1 MNDLDTAPNEKR
13 LLDLNDR
20 NSPTWRKLR
29 DHLQDRLQS
38 LRARNDSDLDPIQTA
53 KLRGE
58 IKAIRNT
65 LALGEIPAPAEEANE
80 E

>member
-1 MNDLDTAPNEKR
+1 MNIDEPKKKR
-13 LLDLNDR
+13 LFDLNDR

-29 DHLQDRLQS
+29 EHLQEKLQS
-38 LRARNDSDLDPIQTA
+38 LRARNDSDLDAIATA

-58 IKAIRNT
+58 IRAIRNT
-65 LALGEIPAPAEEANE
+65 LALGEIPTPAEEADE